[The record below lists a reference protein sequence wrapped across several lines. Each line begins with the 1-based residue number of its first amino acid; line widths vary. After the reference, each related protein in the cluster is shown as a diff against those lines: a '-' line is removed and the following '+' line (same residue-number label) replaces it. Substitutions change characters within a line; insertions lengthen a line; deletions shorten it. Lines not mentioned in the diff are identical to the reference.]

1 MDDLE
6 QYNRGENLK
15 LYGISE
21 KCNHKDDGE
30 DTLSQIAEVLDI
42 KLDDFDIQRAHRLG
56 TKRKSPNPELCPVI
70 SYKKR
75 KEFMYS
81 KANLKDMIKFKEAF
95 IVEDLTPS
103 RAKLINYVKKERN
116 DEFVLGHTYNNAC
129 MYVCFFI
136 SQPQQHKTKQKTQ

>member
-1 MDDLE
+1 MILKQTMNLNLYKMDDLE

-21 KCNHKDDGE
+21 KCNNKDDGE

-56 TKRKSPNPELCPVI
+56 TKRKSPNHELCPVR

-81 KANLKDMIKFKEAF
+81 KANLYDKI
-95 IVEDLTPS
+95 
-103 RAKLINYVKKERN
+103 
-116 DEFVLGHTYNNAC
+116 
-129 MYVCFFI
+129 
-136 SQPQQHKTKQKTQ
+136 